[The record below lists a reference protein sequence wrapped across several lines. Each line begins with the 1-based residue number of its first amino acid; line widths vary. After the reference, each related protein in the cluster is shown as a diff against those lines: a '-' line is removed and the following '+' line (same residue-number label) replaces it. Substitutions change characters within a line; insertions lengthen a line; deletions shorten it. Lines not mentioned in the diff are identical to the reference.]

1 MNCSFFAIHVLYKN
15 WHLVFSLD
23 FFSGLPVASV
33 MPCPEPGSLS
43 LRKELLILISHT
55 VMNLLRYKYLSELD
69 RATRIIMSSCIY
81 FTGSGYGYLA
91 MRFTSL

>member
-81 FTGSGYGYLA
+81 FTGSVYGYLA